1 LDALEPELDGASYFQ
16 IFLPWTYLT
25 RSSKLM
31 KKATSVCEVRWW
43 WCTGL
48 QFLWV

>member
-1 LDALEPELDGASYFQ
+1 LN
-16 IFLPWTYLT
+16 

-31 KKATSVCEVRWW
+31 KTATSVSEVRRW

-48 QFLWV
+48 QFFWVWLLSS